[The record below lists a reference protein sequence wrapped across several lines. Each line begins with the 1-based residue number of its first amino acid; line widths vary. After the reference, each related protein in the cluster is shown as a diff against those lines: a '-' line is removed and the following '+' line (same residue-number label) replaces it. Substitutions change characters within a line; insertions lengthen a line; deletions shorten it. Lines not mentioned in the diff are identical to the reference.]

1 MTIIQTKKKNLVI
14 MWIANFFVA
23 ASATMVL
30 PFLSLYIGTFGDF
43 SEEYVQRWSGFV
55 FSISFLTALFFSPL
69 WGRISD
75 KHGYKRILM
84 ITGFG
89 ISISVFFMGFVQSVE
104 QLFIL
109 RLLMGIVT
117 GFIPTSIAF
126 ISAQTSK
133 ESAGK
138 TLATLQTGTVSG
150 ALLGPLLGGLIVDL
164 VGFQYTFMIT
174 SFFIFGAALLVTFGV
189 KEIKKEKKKNEK
201 VYSRKEVFLQIV
213 QSPLLFM
220 TMIVSLIIQ
229 VANFS
234 IQPVLALYVN
244 ELNHGANIAL
254 LAGLAF
260 SITGLGNLLA
270 TRRWGQMGDKIGYE
284 KVLIILLV
292 ISAVF
297 FIPQAFVTS
306 LWQLVI
312 LRFFFGV
319 ALGGIIPC
327 LTAYIRELSH
337 SSVQG
342 EVLGY
347 SVSFRFL
354 GNVIGPSLGGI
365 LSGFFG
371 ISSVFILTGSL
382 FLVAAFILWFMVK
395 REEQT
400 AQRTLSA

>member
-1 MTIIQTKKKNLVI
+1 MQLVKKNLVI

-30 PFLSLYIGTFGDF
+30 PFLSLYIETFGTFTDD
-43 SEEYVQRWSGFV
+43 YVQKWSGFV
-55 FSISFLTALFFSPL
+55 FSITFLSALFFSPI
-69 WGRISD
+69 WGRVSD

-89 ISISVFFMGFVQSVE
+89 ISVSVFFMGFVNSVE
-104 QLFIL
+104 QLFLL
-109 RLLMGIVT
+109 RLIMGIVT

-126 ISAQTSK
+126 ISSQASK

-150 ALLGPLLGGLIVDL
+150 SLLGPLLGGLIVDL
-164 VGFQYTFMIT
+164 VGFQYTFILT
-174 SFFIFGAALLVTFGV
+174 SFFIFAAAVLVTFGV
-189 KEIKKEKKKNEK
+189 KEIKKDEASTKK
-201 VYSRKEVFLQIV
+201 VYSRKEVFFQVL

-244 ELNHGANIAL
+244 DLSNGANIAL

-260 SITGLGNLLA
+260 SITGLGNLVA
-270 TRRWGQMGDKIGYE
+270 TRKWGQLGDRIGYE
-284 KVLIILLV
+284 KVLLLLLLMAA
-292 ISAVF
+292 IF
-297 FIPQAFVTS
+297 FIPQSFVTQ
-306 LWQLVI
+306 LWQLII
-312 LRFFFGV
+312 LRFFFGI
-319 ALGGIIPC
+319 ALGGMIPC
-327 LTAYIRELSH
+327 MTAYVRELAP

-347 SVSFRFL
+347 NVSFRFL

-365 LSGFFG
+365 LSGVFG
-371 ISSVFILTGSL
+371 IASVFIMSGSL
-382 FLVAAFILWFMVK
+382 FLVAALVLWLMLR
-395 REEQT
+395 RETTAEQ
-400 AQRTLSA
+400 QSFSA

>member
-1 MTIIQTKKKNLVI
+1 

-30 PFLSLYIGTFGDF
+30 PFLSLYIETFGTFTDD
-43 SEEYVQRWSGFV
+43 YVQKWSGFV
-55 FSISFLTALFFSPL
+55 FSITFLSALFFSPI
-69 WGRISD
+69 WGRVSD

-89 ISISVFFMGFVQSVE
+89 ISVSVFFMGFVNSVE
-104 QLFIL
+104 QLFLL
-109 RLLMGIVT
+109 RLIMGIVT

-126 ISAQTSK
+126 ISSQASK

-150 ALLGPLLGGLIVDL
+150 SLLGPLLGGLIVDL
-164 VGFQYTFMIT
+164 VGFQYTFILT
-174 SFFIFGAALLVTFGV
+174 SFFIFAAAVLVTFGV
-189 KEIKKEKKKNEK
+189 KEIKKDEASTKK
-201 VYSRKEVFLQIV
+201 VYSRKEVFFQVL

-244 ELNHGANIAL
+244 DLSNGANIAL

-260 SITGLGNLLA
+260 SITGLGNLVA
-270 TRRWGQMGDKIGYE
+270 TRKWGQLGDRIGYE
-284 KVLIILLV
+284 KVLLLLLLMAA
-292 ISAVF
+292 IF
-297 FIPQAFVTS
+297 FIPQSFVTQ
-306 LWQLVI
+306 LWQLII
-312 LRFFFGV
+312 LRFFFGI
-319 ALGGIIPC
+319 ALGGMIPC
-327 LTAYIRELSH
+327 MTAYVRELAP

-347 SVSFRFL
+347 NVSFRFL

-365 LSGFFG
+365 LSGVFG
-371 ISSVFILTGSL
+371 IASVFIMSGSL
-382 FLVAAFILWFMVK
+382 FLVAALVLWLMLR
-395 REEQT
+395 RETTAEQ
-400 AQRTLSA
+400 QSFSA